1 MTSTIYPDQPRECVV
16 RLASIRRDRD
26 PETVTCSYCIT
37 DGCLWKDDGTGFPH
51 SQGEAHVLMTGHC
64 VRVAETKLMK
74 MEPQR

>member
-16 RLASIRRDRD
+16 RLASIRRDR
-26 PETVTCSYCIT
+26 TKVTYAYCISPDCPWT
-37 DGCLWKDDGTGFPH
+37 DDGTGFPH
-51 SQGEAHVLMTGHC
+51 SQGEALVLTTGHC